1 MNGTTLYDNNSN
13 PIYPVTD
20 AKNVSS
26 GIIVPGY
33 TVYEDISA
41 LLSKYQILAGQV
53 SGSTTVENSLGV
65 VVEYSTNNYDNPK
78 DAAEATYNATLVFP
92 TTEAPYLWQKT
103 VYKWGD
109 TVVKTIYT
117 IAATAL
123 FPETQTMYT
132 AISSIQQG
140 SLQGPSNYGSSSK
153 DKNPNCDAIWKNYF
167 TGIDASKIYGYM
179 AVRHREAGEAWP
191 EDGGWNIAL
200 FAQYPISE

>member
-1 MNGTTLYDNNSN
+1 MNGITLYDNNSN

-26 GIIVPGY
+26 GIIVPGN
-33 TVYEDISA
+33 TVYDDISA
-41 LLSKYQILAGQV
+41 LLSTYQTLKGQV
-53 SGSTTVENSLGV
+53 SGSTTVENNLGV
-65 VVEYSTNNYDNPK
+65 IVEYSTNNYNNSK
-78 DAAEATYNATLVFP
+78 DAAEATYNVTLVFP
-92 TTEAPYLWQKT
+92 TAEAPYLWQKT
-103 VYKWGD
+103 IYKWGD
-109 TVVKTIYT
+109 TVVKTTYT

-140 SLQGPSNYGSSSK
+140 SLQGPSNYDSSSN